1 LDWLDSLMR
10 AGEIARRVRARVP
23 ELVVVGA
30 RMLDVAERVEGLIRQ
45 MGGRPAFPCNIS
57 VDSVAAH
64 YSPPPGDLSTIPPN
78 SVVKIDFGVEV
89 EGFIADTA
97 ITITDTATGEVL
109 KTAVEEALKAA
120 LRVAAANVKVSA
132 IGAVVQSTLARYGVK
147 PIKNLT
153 GHEIQ
158 RYNLHAGVSIPNVA
172 AGDDARLVE
181 GHVYAVEPF
190 ATVAAGSGVVVD
202 ASPATIFRLNPRQ
215 PTRKTTPDEEG
226 LLKNIEERFN
236 GLPYS
241 LRWLKDLGD
250 INMLH
255 QRFVKTGR
263 VKAYPLL
270 VEKTGKPVAQ
280 AEHTIL
286 VERDGCTV
294 VT

>member
-1 LDWLDSLMR
+1 MMK
-10 AGEIARRVRARVP
+10 AGEIARQVRAQVP
-23 ELVVVGA
+23 GLVVRGV
-30 RMLDVAERVEGLIRQ
+30 RMLDVAERVEEIIRQ
-45 MGGRPAFPCNIS
+45 LGGRPAFPCNIS

-64 YSPPPGDLSTIPPN
+64 YSPTPGDVSIIPPN

-89 EGFIADTA
+89 DGYIADTA
-97 ITITDTATGEVL
+97 ITITDNATGEVL

-120 LRVAAANVKVSA
+120 LKVVAAGVKVSVVGAA
-132 IGAVVQSTLARYGVK
+132 IQSTLARYGVK

-158 RYNLHAGVSIPNVA
+158 RYSLHAGVSIPNVA

-190 ATVAAGSGVVVD
+190 ATVAEGSGVVVD

-215 PTRKTTPDEEG
+215 PTRRTTPEEEA
-226 LLKNIEERFN
+226 LLENIQKRFN

-241 LRWLKDLGD
+241 LRWLKDLGGIED
-250 INMLH
+250 LH

-286 VERDGCTV
+286 VERDGCQV

>member
-1 LDWLDSLMR
+1 MR
-10 AGEIARRVRARVP
+10 QA
-23 ELVVVGA
+23 
-30 RMLDVAERVEGLIRQ
+30 
-45 MGGRPAFPCNIS
+45 
-57 VDSVAAH
+57 
-64 YSPPPGDLSTIPPN
+64 
-78 SVVKIDFGVEV
+78 
-89 EGFIADTA
+89 
-97 ITITDTATGEVL
+97 
-109 KTAVEEALKAA
+109 
-120 LRVAAANVKVSA
+120 
-132 IGAVVQSTLARYGVK
+132 
-147 PIKNLT
+147 
-153 GHEIQ
+153 
-158 RYNLHAGVSIPNVA
+158 
-172 AGDDARLVE
+172 
-181 GHVYAVEPF
+181 
-190 ATVAAGSGVVVD
+190 
-202 ASPATIFRLNPRQ
+202 
-215 PTRKTTPDEEG
+215 